1 MGAFLLNLAAT
12 GPTSGFCVGAVASFF
27 DSMLTDRLGMGL
39 SPTVGAQFSQISL
52 ATEQAAE
59 HVFHVQPQVQMV
71 AMSRADDRKQDRRSV
86 TCFHTSYE

>member
-1 MGAFLLNLAAT
+1 MLHLATTGAA
-12 GPTSGFCVGAVASFF
+12 SGLCVGAVTSFF
-27 DSMLTDRLGMGL
+27 DPVLTDRLGMGP

-71 AMSRADDRKQDRRSV
+71 AMSRANDREQNRRAV
-86 TCFHTSYE
+86 ARFDALHE